1 MPDHHPAP
9 PQAPSVGELVELS
22 RYSTARGQR
31 IVRGQR
37 ILGVV
42 RVTDAPAD
50 GNGRTY
56 LVERGLQSHQELLG
70 LVSHYVEHGRQL
82 GDIPLLH
89 LYPNNGEVAS

>member
-9 PQAPSVGELVELS
+9 PQDASVGPLVELS
-22 RYSTARGQR
+22 RYSVATGKR

-50 GNGRTY
+50 GVGRTY
-56 LVERGLQSHQELLG
+56 VVERGLRSHHELLG
-70 LVSHYVEHGRQL
+70 LVTHYIEHARQCD
-82 GDIPLLH
+82 DIPLLH
-89 LYPNNGEVAS
+89 LYPNNEVA